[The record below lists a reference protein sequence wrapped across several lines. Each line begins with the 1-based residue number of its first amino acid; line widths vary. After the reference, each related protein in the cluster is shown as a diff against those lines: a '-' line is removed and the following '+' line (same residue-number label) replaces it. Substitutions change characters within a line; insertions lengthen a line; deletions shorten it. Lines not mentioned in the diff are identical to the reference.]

1 VIAYVEGTLV
11 QAGREAVVAVAGG
24 AVALDL
30 LLSERGAAQLPAPGG
45 DVKLWTHLS
54 VREDGWTLFGF
65 PALEERAMFRL
76 LVTVSGIGP
85 RVALGMLSGADP
97 ATIAGYLRTGDEKAL
112 ARLPGIGK
120 KGAARLVVELGQRVP
135 ATIGAAAAATGA
147 DAAPGGAV
155 VGGLGEAL
163 DVLLAMGL
171 PLARAETLLE
181 QARRAQPEL
190 TGDVQAWVRAA
201 LGGLGAPGR

>member
-1 VIAYVEGTLV
+1 MIAYVEGIVV
-11 QAGREAVVAVAGG
+11 QAGREAVVGIAGG
-24 AVALDL
+24 AIGLDV
-30 LLSERGAAQLPAPGG
+30 LLSERGAAQLPPAGQA
-45 DVKLWTHLS
+45 VKLWTHLS

-120 KGAARLVVELGQRVP
+120 KSAARLVVELGQRVP
-135 ATIGAAAAATGA
+135 ASIGDLGGEPAAGAAAGFAAGT
-147 DAAPGGAV
+147 
-155 VGGLGEAL
+155 LGEAL
-163 DVLLAMGL
+163 PVLTAMGL
-171 PLARAETLLE
+171 PPNQAETLLE
-181 QARRAQPEL
+181 QARRAQPDL
-190 TGDVQAWVRAA
+190 ADDVQAWVRAA
-201 LGGLGAPGR
+201 LAGLGAPGR